1 MKEKIPEKKQENK
14 KIRGKRGETEKTDKK
29 VIKDKIKVS
38 SVFLFKKIYNMVCD
52 NLNEKNYKLENKDIL
67 EYDLNKCIINNIT
80 YSDGRYLLLEIKSSL
95 VPLIYQNIRIQNPDK
110 EIVFLNG
117 SPFEDD
123 DNNEYKFM
131 KLREIQQ
138 NANTD
143 KLIIMQNLNQIQ
155 PFLYDLYNMNYIIKD
170 EEKCVRICFDSFSEY
185 LIPVKDSFRI
195 VILVD
200 KKFINKID
208 FAFLNRLEKMKITF
222 EELLDDRQKIFA
234 QKIINDIDFK
244 KHIDAH
250 TFNYVLKDL
259 LINCGK
265 EEIQGLIYYEMK
277 KNKDRLN

>member
-1 MKEKIPEKKQENK
+1 
-14 KIRGKRGETEKTDKK
+14 
-29 VIKDKIKVS
+29 
-38 SVFLFKKIYNMVCD
+38 
-52 NLNEKNYKLENKDIL
+52 
-67 EYDLNKCIINNIT
+67 
-80 YSDGRYLLLEIKSSL
+80 
-95 VPLIYQNIRIQNPDK
+95 
-110 EIVFLNG
+110 
-117 SPFEDD
+117 
-123 DNNEYKFM
+123 
-131 KLREIQQ
+131 
-138 NANTD
+138 
-143 KLIIMQNLNQIQ
+143 
-155 PFLYDLYNMNYIIKD
+155 MNYIIKD

-185 LIPVKDSFRI
+185 LIYVKDSFRI